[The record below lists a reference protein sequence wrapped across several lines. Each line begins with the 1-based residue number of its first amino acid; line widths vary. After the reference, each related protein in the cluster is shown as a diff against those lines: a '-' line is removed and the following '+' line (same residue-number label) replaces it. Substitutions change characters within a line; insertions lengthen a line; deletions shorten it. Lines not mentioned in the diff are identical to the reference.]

1 MKNLVTRKT
10 AAVMLSAFA
19 AVGFS
24 ASWSLNSGAATDP
37 AYTEGVKLYSSK
49 NYREAAVQF
58 EAAMKTNPNSPDV
71 IYYCALC
78 HQLSNNRTRA
88 KQLFEFILSRFP
100 TSRVA
105 MSAATGLRQISTL
118 SQSVGMEPPYQGRRR
133 VQGGRSMGGQMQVA
147 SSSRQGND
155 ADLATVPDEVKI
167 PFEKHGDDIIIMVA
181 VNNKTV
187 PFILDTGAATVV
199 MGQNHLQSW
208 GIVKGEAQNKFAVG
222 GVGDGVAQGWMQNLD
237 LKVGQIYRRDFPCM
251 IQDHLPTEPLLGQTF
266 LRSFNV
272 SIDDASKTVTLA
284 KKGGSAAS
292 RVAHRTYFAHE
303 IPFTRNPGGH
313 MLVDVM
319 VNGRKTKMIFD
330 TGAEGTCF
338 TTADCRELGIQIP
351 SDARQSISNGVLGSS
366 KTYNFPIDRLQC
378 GKIINE
384 NFMISVIES
393 NKSIKLLGM
402 SFYGRMKY
410 AIDTNKNVIV
420 FSEQ

>member
-1 MKNLVTRKT
+1 MKHLVSRHSVAVLM
-10 AAVMLSAFA
+10 AALSALGFYGSQDSR
-19 AVGFS
+19 AVS
-24 ASWSLNSGAATDP
+24 DP
-37 AYTEGVKLYSSK
+37 AYNEGVKLYSGK
-49 NYREAAVQF
+49 NYRAAAVQF
-58 EAAMKTNPNSPDV
+58 EQALKTSPNNPDV

-78 HQLSNNRTRA
+78 HQLSNNRVRA
-88 KQLFEFILSRFP
+88 KQLFEFLVSRFP

-105 MSAATGLRQISTL
+105 PSAQTALRQLSTL
-118 SQSVGMEPPYQGRRR
+118 SQPVGREPERAFNPFQRRR
-133 VQGGRSMGGQMQVA
+133 SGGQMQVGSA
-147 SSSRQGND
+147 TRPSLD
-155 ADLATVPDEVKI
+155 ADLAQVPDEVRI
-167 PFEKHGDDIIIMVA
+167 PFEKHGDDIIIQVS
-181 VNNKTV
+181 VNNRTV

-199 MGQNHLQSW
+199 MGQNHLQAW

-222 GVGDGVAQGWMQNLD
+222 GVGDGAATGWMQNLD
-237 LKVGQIYRRDFPCM
+237 LKVGPIYRRDFPCM
-251 IQDHLPTEPLLGQTF
+251 IQDNLPTDPLLGQTF

-272 SIDDASKTVTLA
+272 SIDDAAKTVTLA
-284 KKGGSAAS
+284 KKSGSAAA

-303 IPFTRNPGGH
+303 IPFTRNAGGH
-313 MLVDVM
+313 MLVDVL

-366 KTYNFPIDRLQC
+366 KTYNFPIDRMQV
-378 GKIINE
+378 GKIVNE
-384 NFMISVIES
+384 NFMISAIES

-420 FSEQ
+420 FTEQ